1 MSQNT
6 FKPGRIRQ
14 SRTSHVHA
22 VRIQAQGA
30 LQTLSITHT
39 ATDLNTN
46 RSGAGHPGILGAD
59 SGNHLSQN
67 LSIRATTKRQIK
79 VNQVNPASTSLH
91 PGQSRL
97 NGVEALLTTG
107 QGATHRA
114 HRVAFRNIN
123 GGQKFKNGCR
133 H

>member
-39 ATDLNTN
+39 AADLNTN
-46 RSGAGHPGILGAD
+46 RSGAAGILGTD
-59 SGNHLSQN
+59 GGNHLSQN
-67 LSIRATTKRQIK
+67 LSIRAATKRQIK
-79 VNQVNPASTSLH
+79 VNQVNPARTSLH

-97 NGVEALLTTG
+97 NRVEALLTTG

-114 HRVAFRNIN
+114 HRIAFRNIN
-123 GGQKFKNGCR
+123 SGQKFKNGCR